1 MPSFKKQLE
10 RFFDASDEL
19 QDDFSHRWRHNANRR
34 TIVVLIVTGIFVALA
49 YLYGIQP
56 PANFPTGEL
65 VNVPDGESLSQIA
78 GELRAQGVIRS
89 PIVFRVLVTFFG
101 YEHGAHAGDYLFKQ
115 PENIWT
121 VARAISIGAYGL
133 EPYHIRIPEGATIKE
148 MAAIYS
154 AVLPRFNGDTFT
166 ALALPQEGYLFPDTY
181 YFLPNATA
189 QTVFQAMRQKFDDEE
204 ITIDP
209 LIQASG
215 HSLRDIVTMASIL
228 EREARLPDDRRMISG
243 VLWNRLKRGMAL
255 QVDATFL
262 YTIGKGSFQLT
273 MKDLTTDSPYNTYT
287 NKGLPPGP
295 IGSPS
300 LDALEAAAEPT
311 QNTYL
316 YYLADNNGVTHYAK
330 TYQQHLQNK
339 AKYLGT

>member
-1 MPSFKKQLE
+1 MASWKKQLE
-10 RFFDASDEL
+10 RFFNASDDL
-19 QDDFSHRWRHNANRR
+19 QDDFSHRWQHNANRR
-34 TIVVLIVTGIFVALA
+34 TIVILIATGVIAALMYLFV
-49 YLYGIQP
+49 IQP
-56 PANFPTGEL
+56 PENFPTGEL
-65 VNVPDGESLSQIA
+65 VNVPDGETLSQVA
-78 GELRAQGVIRS
+78 DDLYQQGAIRS
-89 PIVFRVLVTFFG
+89 PFVFKVLVKVFG
-101 YEHGAHAGDYLFKQ
+101 YERGAHAGDYLFKQ
-115 PENIWT
+115 PESIWS

-133 EPYHIRIPEGATIKE
+133 EPYHIRIPEGATVKE

-154 AVLPRFNGDTFT
+154 AVLPRFETDAFL
-166 ALALPQEGYLFPDTY
+166 AQALPEEGYLFPDTY

-189 QTVFQAMRQKFDDEE
+189 ATVVQAMRQKFDEE
-204 ITIDP
+204 ELTIATMV
-209 LIQASG
+209 QASG
-215 HSLRDIVTMASIL
+215 HSLHDIVIMASIL
-228 EREARLPDDRRMISG
+228 EREARNPADRRLISG
-243 VLWNRLKRGMAL
+243 VLWNRLSRGMAL

-300 LDALEAAAEPT
+300 LDSLEAAAQPT
-311 QNTYL
+311 PNGYL
-316 YYLADNNGVTHYAK
+316 YYLADNTGVTHYAK